1 MKKILLSS
9 LLALSAIAS
18 AQVKSTGIKNIGS
31 MTIKIDLD
39 QATSVATFTMTGPS
53 NKWFTVGLHATT
65 MSTNTPIDCLTYST
79 SLLDQHLSGGH
90 NAAITDAT
98 QNYTLVSNT
107 VSGTTRTV
115 VATRPFSTGDAN
127 DYTLTYS
134 MTSMSIIWAV
144 GPSTNVNSE
153 HATKGSSSVTFTTL
167 GLDPLSLDNKLSV
180 YPNPCSDKISI
191 KNDFHTRVQHVAIYN
206 TEAQLVRNF
215 DVGLEDADIPVS
227 LSGIASGVYF
237 VEIAADNDRTVK
249 KIVIE

>member
-1 MKKILLSS
+1 MKKILVCA
-9 LLALSAIAS
+9 LLALSSLAG
-18 AQVKSTGIKNIGS
+18 AQVKTTGVKNIGS
-31 MTIKIDLD
+31 MTIKIDLN
-39 QATSVATFTMTGPS
+39 QATSLATFTMTGPS
-53 NKWFTVGLHATT
+53 TKWLTVGLHATT
-65 MSTNTPIDCLTYST
+65 MSSNTPIDCMTFST

-153 HATKGSSSVTFTTL
+153 HASKGSSSVTFTTVL
-167 GLDPLSLDNKLSV
+167 GLDEPSLDDKLSV
-180 YPNPCSDKISI
+180 YPNPCKEKLSI
-191 KNDFHTRVQHVAIYN
+191 KNDFRTRIERVAIYN
-206 TEAQLVRNF
+206 TEAQLGKEINIYA
-215 DVGLEDADIPVS
+215 DDADIPVS
-227 LSGIASGVYF
+227 LSGVAYGIYF
-237 VEIAADNDRTVK
+237 IEIAAD
-249 KIVIE
+249 